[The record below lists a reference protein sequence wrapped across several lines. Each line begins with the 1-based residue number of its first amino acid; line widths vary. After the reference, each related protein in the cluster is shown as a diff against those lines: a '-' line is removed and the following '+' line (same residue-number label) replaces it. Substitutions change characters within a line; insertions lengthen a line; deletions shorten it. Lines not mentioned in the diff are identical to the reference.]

1 MMSFTYIFF
10 FFFFNDTATT
20 EIYTLSLHDALPI
33 FNWVKGIDPKTGELI
48 GRNPPRLG
56 KPHFICPWIA
66 GGRGWESGSYNPQTG
81 LWDNTAV
88 GGCEEGAV
96 AKQTPGTEAAA
107 RRFFGGGQGA
117 QQPPRGEGD

>member
-48 GRNPPRLG
+48 ERNPPRLG

-66 GGRGWESGSYNPQTG
+66 GGRGWESGAYNPKTG
-81 LWDNTAV
+81 LLDNTPLEGGQEVTV
-88 GGCEEGAV
+88 GEGR
-96 AKQTPGTEAAA
+96 PGTGPGAGD
-107 RRFFGGGQGA
+107 FFC
-117 QQPPRGEGD
+117 GE

>member
-33 FNWVKGIDPKTGELI
+33 FNWVKGIDAKTGELI

-66 GGRGWESGSYNPQTG
+66 GGRGWNSGSYKPETG
-81 LWDNTAV
+81 PWYNTPM
-88 GGCEEGAV
+88 GRCEKGTV
-96 AKQTPGTEAAA
+96 AKQTPVTGPAP
-107 RRFFGGGQGA
+107 RLFFGGEQGGEH
-117 QQPPRGEGD
+117 PPR